1 MSVTI
6 HIPTP
11 LRPFLENK
19 ATVTLEATGSIEDVL
34 QELVSSNSE
43 LKKHLFNS
51 DGSLRNFVNIYI
63 NEEDIRYQDGN
74 KTTIK
79 NGDAISIVPSI
90 AGGNNGSD
98 AQLSLSVEELARYSR
113 HIIIPEVGRDGQE
126 LLKNSSVLIVG
137 AGGLGSPLALYLA
150 AAGVG
155 RIGIIEFDTIDET
168 NLQRQILYSTSQIG
182 ESKLQQACERLRD
195 LNPYINIESIEE
207 PLNSINALNIFK
219 RYDVVAD
226 GTDNFPTRYLVN
238 DACVLTG
245 TPNVYGSIFRFEGQL
260 SVFNYLDGPCYRCL
274 YSEPPPPGLVPNC
287 AEGGVFGVLPGV
299 IGTLQAN
306 EVVKLLLKI
315 GDVASGRL
323 LMYDALSLNFRQLK
337 LRKNPNCVVCGSD
350 PSVTELIDYELFC
363 GIPNS
368 ENGNQNIEDGDDQ
381 ITEIDVHELKARMD
395 RGENFQ
401 LLDVRDE
408 WEVQINSIPGA
419 EVIPLAEIINRLDQL
434 DSQRSYIVHCKM
446 GGRSAKAVSLMKDA
460 GFKSVVNLEGGINAW
475 VEEIDPEQQSY

>member
-19 ATVTLEATGSIEDVL
+19 TTVVLEATGSIEEVL

-63 NEEDIRYQDGN
+63 NEEDIRYQDGS
-74 KTTIK
+74 KTNIK
-79 NGDAISIVPSI
+79 NGDTISIVPSI
-90 AGGNNGSD
+90 AGGSD
-98 AQLSLSVEELARYSR
+98 IPDVRSSLSVEELARYSR
-113 HIIIPEVGRDGQE
+113 HIIIPEVGQGGQE
-126 LLKNSSVLIVG
+126 LLKTSSVLIVG

-155 RIGIIEFDTIDET
+155 RIGIVEFDKIDET

-182 ESKLQQACERLRD
+182 QSKLQKACERLRD
-195 LNPYINIESIEE
+195 LNPHINIESIEE
-207 PLNSINALNIFK
+207 PLNSVNALEIIK

-315 GDVASGRL
+315 G
-323 LMYDALSLNFRQLK
+323 
-337 LRKNPNCVVCGSD
+337 
-350 PSVTELIDYELFC
+350 
-363 GIPNS
+363 
-368 ENGNQNIEDGDDQ
+368 
-381 ITEIDVHELKARMD
+381 
-395 RGENFQ
+395 
-401 LLDVRDE
+401 
-408 WEVQINSIPGA
+408 EV
-419 EVIPLAEIINRLDQL
+419 
-434 DSQRSYIVHCKM
+434 
-446 GGRSAKAVSLMKDA
+446 
-460 GFKSVVNLEGGINAW
+460 
-475 VEEIDPEQQSY
+475 